1 MTTNPP
7 SRTVRCFASIH
18 CASAANASG
27 VSECSTSSIPTTA
40 SAWDVKAMFA
50 RFMAR
55 LAGAALAVAACPS
68 YALAA
73 DNILTVGL
81 IAPTSV
87 EQALQSWKPLTE
99 GLAREL
105 RMPVK
110 VVASKNYSEI
120 ADALID
126 GRVQLAWLN
135 NRLAIDAVDMDQ
147 AQVFAQMVRL
157 DGHSGYKS
165 VLLARREGAIQ
176 SITDIL
182 GKPGAYR
189 FGSGD
194 RKSTSGFLVPNYY
207 VFAKNKIDPAR
218 HFAKVTHG
226 SHRDNF
232 LAIADGQVDVA
243 VNNTEDLELF
253 RAEFPDRF
261 AKVRVIWE
269 SPLIP
274 GDPLLYRKDLPT
286 ATQQKIRRVI
296 LGYGK
301 DDTEKAALK
310 AIKMLS
316 GFKAS
321 SNYQLRP
328 VVDIEMFDALT
339 NAMASQNLAPANFRA
354 TMDQLTK
361 RAARLDTLLNSTR
374 LESP

>member
-1 MTTNPP
+1 
-7 SRTVRCFASIH
+7 
-18 CASAANASG
+18 
-27 VSECSTSSIPTTA
+27 
-40 SAWDVKAMFA
+40 MFA

-55 LAGAALAVAACPS
+55 LAGAALTVAACPS

-87 EQALQSWKPLTE
+87 EQALQSWKPLTD

-110 VVASKNYSEI
+110 VVASKNYSEV

-135 NRLAIDAVDMDQ
+135 NRLAIDAVDVDQ

-165 VLLARREGAIQ
+165 VLLARRDSAIQ
-176 SITDIL
+176 SITDVL

-194 RKSTSGFLVPNYY
+194 KKSTSGFLVPNYY

-218 HFAKVTHG
+218 HFAKVIHG

-232 LAIADGQVDVA
+232 LAIAD
-243 VNNTEDLELF
+243 TS
-253 RAEFPDRF
+253 
-261 AKVRVIWE
+261 
-269 SPLIP
+269 SPMALALNLRCKKAMTWP
-274 GDPLLYRKDLPT
+274 SPQPT
-286 ATQQKIRRVI
+286 STMV
-296 LGYGK
+296 G
-301 DDTEKAALK
+301 
-310 AIKMLS
+310 LS
-316 GFKAS
+316 GSFNRPKACGMIELGILS
-321 SNYQLRP
+321 LLR
-328 VVDIEMFDALT
+328 
-339 NAMASQNLAPANFRA
+339 RYH
-354 TMDQLTK
+354 
-361 RAARLDTLLNSTR
+361 
-374 LESP
+374 